1 MLSAVEFCDSS
12 FAIMVSKAPS
22 GPSGSQ
28 ELRAHHTAPGPHGT
42 HPPSHCAAGFH
53 GCQPSFHFSAAGL
66 FHPAPN
72 LTRMYSRMHASTTHC
87 NSCARMLLSPAQLLA
102 CARGRRRRSA
112 APALAYSS
120 ARPWR
125 ARHGCSISGQK
136 QILHARMHAPPTQC
150 SSCARMLLRTTQLF
164 ACLHTHA
171 CAAAALQL
179 LRFLNPNLPTLATVV
194 CF

>member
-1 MLSAVEFCDSS
+1 
-12 FAIMVSKAPS
+12 
-22 GPSGSQ
+22 
-28 ELRAHHTAPGPHGT
+28 
-42 HPPSHCAAGFH
+42 
-53 GCQPSFHFSAAGL
+53 
-66 FHPAPN
+66 
-72 LTRMYSRMHASTTHC
+72 MYSRMHASTTYC

-136 QILHARMHAPPTQC
+136 RILHARMHAPPTHC
-150 SSCARMLLRTTQLF
+150 SSCARMILSPTRLF
-164 ACLHTHA
+164 ACLHAHA

-179 LRFLNPNLPTLATVV
+179 LRSHAPQPAHGALFFIMSTPTTKIIRLIGYQTDQANITRTLLYTTRVGKDV
-194 CF
+194 P

>member
-1 MLSAVEFCDSS
+1 
-12 FAIMVSKAPS
+12 
-22 GPSGSQ
+22 
-28 ELRAHHTAPGPHGT
+28 
-42 HPPSHCAAGFH
+42 
-53 GCQPSFHFSAAGL
+53 
-66 FHPAPN
+66 
-72 LTRMYSRMHASTTHC
+72 MYSRMHASTTHC

-136 QILHARMHAPPTQC
+136 RILHARMHAPPTQC

-179 LRFLNPNLPTLATVV
+179 LRSHAPQPAMLILFVLQHSFLFFFHAFVNFKFPSGFDLWPRRALLAG
-194 CF
+194 